1 MINNNH
7 QPNEKI
13 LAKVEKLENLV
24 DYQDNSI
31 VSRVIIS
38 KDTGTVTLFA
48 FDSGQELSE
57 HSAPFDALMYLLDG
71 EAQITISGKV
81 RHLIGGDMIIMPA
94 NQPHALK
101 SLKKTKIIL
110 VMIKS

>member
-7 QPNEKI
+7 QPNEKT
-13 LAKVEKLENLV
+13 LVKVEKLENLV

-57 HSAPFDALMYLLDG
+57 HSAPFDALLYLLDG

-81 RHLIGGDMIIMPA
+81 HHLIAGDMIIMPA

-101 SLKKTKIIL
+101 STKKSKIML

>member
-81 RHLIGGDMIIMPA
+81 SHLIGGDMIIMPA